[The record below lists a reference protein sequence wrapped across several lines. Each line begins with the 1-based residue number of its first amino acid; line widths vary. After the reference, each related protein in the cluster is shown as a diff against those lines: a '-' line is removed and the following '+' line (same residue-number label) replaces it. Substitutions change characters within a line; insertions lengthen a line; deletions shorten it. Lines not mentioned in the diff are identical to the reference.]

1 MSNESAWLL
10 VRVPRARDATSMSGV
25 LGVGGW
31 VTTARGKD
39 IPAVCEALLVAAKA
53 AGRPLSSVVL
63 IDPLDGRH
71 DLAHILLEEANRRG
85 WGFERH
91 VPHGQEAHLLDLD
104 GADAEPALA
113 ASEIPARLDELGEET
128 QGAIDASELGDALAI
143 ARQALTLLVRH
154 RGFWHPDTL
163 WIASSLV
170 DVAAQTGAGE
180 NIDEAVG
187 LLEHVIAQPLPAAF
201 DDPTALVGKLDAAA
215 HSCMDADRPELALRL
230 LDRCVE
236 VARQA
241 FGEND
246 ENYLGALNNR
256 ALLLA
261 ALQRPDAEPALRQL
275 LRSARTILGEK
286 HENVAVVLSN
296 LAELLE
302 NQGRGVEAAPLRA
315 EANAI
320 RAAAPS

>member
-1 MSNESAWLL
+1 MSNESPWLL
-10 VRVPRARDATSMSGV
+10 VRVPRSRDATSMSGV

-31 VTTARGKD
+31 VTSVRGKD
-39 IPAVCEALLVAAKA
+39 IPAVCDALLAAAKA
-53 AGRPLSSVVL
+53 AGHTPSSVML

-71 DLAHILLEEANRRG
+71 DLAHVMLEEANRRG

-91 VPHGQEAHLLDLD
+91 VPRGQEAHLLDLD

-113 ASEIPARLDELGEET
+113 ASEISARIDELGQET
-128 QGAIDASELGDALAI
+128 QGAIDASELGEALGI
-143 ARQALTLLVRH
+143 ARQALTMLVRH

-163 WIASSLV
+163 WIASSLM

-180 NIDEAVG
+180 NIDEAAG
-187 LLEHVIAQPLPAAF
+187 LIEHVIVQPLPAVF
-201 DDPTALVGKLDAAA
+201 DEPTALFGKLDAAA
-215 HSCMDADRPELALRL
+215 HSCMDADRPELALHL

-236 VARQA
+236 IARQA

-261 ALQRPDAEPALRQL
+261 ALQRPDAEAALRQL
-275 LRSARTILGEK
+275 LRSARAILGEK
-286 HENVAVVLSN
+286 HENVAVVLGN

-302 NQGRGVEAAPLRA
+302 TQGRGAEAAPLRA
-315 EANAI
+315 EADAI
-320 RAAAPS
+320 RAAAP